1 MVVVVVVPTLWW
13 WVVAP
18 LLHYPCPCLSV
29 ACVWGVLDSVG
40 GDILLRGPGSGIAAQ
55 YLPSPSVDS
64 VLRQPGCLLHNNP
77 RTVTSVPV
85 TVTSINIFIHNS
97 FTHIKI

>member
-1 MVVVVVVPTLWW
+1 MVVVGGGGGAHIVV
-13 WVVAP
+13 VVAP

-77 RTVTSVPV
+77 RTVTSVPYQLQ
-85 TVTSINIFIHNS
+85 
-97 FTHIKI
+97 